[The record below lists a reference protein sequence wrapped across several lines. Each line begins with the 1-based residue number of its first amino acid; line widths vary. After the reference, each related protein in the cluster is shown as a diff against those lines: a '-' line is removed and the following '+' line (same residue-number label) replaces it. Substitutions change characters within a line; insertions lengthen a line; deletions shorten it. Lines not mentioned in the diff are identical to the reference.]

1 MGVPANKIQV
11 THTLKVVTQEKV
23 VAVVIHEDIHPLLR
37 LCIDSLSQ
45 EKTRHHMKV
54 FHLKRFMDCGLLLSA
69 YLFGYCGDRDLWCA
83 WGV

>member
-45 EKTRHHMKV
+45 KKTRHHMTV
-54 FHLKRFMDCGLLLSA
+54 FHL
-69 YLFGYCGDRDLWCA
+69 
-83 WGV
+83 